1 MTDRAASPQ
10 LEIVS
15 HTAPRRAAN
24 PDLGDVPE
32 VCAIYDHESEYVFR
46 TLARLGVTPRD
57 LSDAVHD
64 VFVVVHRRIA
74 EYDTTRPVRAW
85 LFGIARRVAA
95 AHRRKAG
102 RETVMA
108 EPMSPASVQPRVDA
122 QLQARDLLWRALSSL
137 DDDKREAFVLH
148 DLEGYTAPEVAE
160 ILEVPVNTVY
170 SRVRVARQRLSEFM
184 EAVRSE
190 RHE

>member
-1 MTDRAASPQ
+1 MTDRAAWLQ

-15 HTAPRRAAN
+15 HTAPRPAAD
-24 PDLGDVPE
+24 PDLGDAPE
-32 VCAIYDHESEYVFR
+32 VCAIYDRESDYVFR
-46 TLARLGVTPRD
+46 TLARLGVPPRD
-57 LSDAVHD
+57 LPDAVHD

-74 EYDTTRPVRAW
+74 EYDATRPLRAW

-102 RETVMA
+102 RESVMA
-108 EPMSPASVQPRVDA
+108 EPTSPAPAHPGVDA
-122 QLQARDLLWRALSSL
+122 QIQARDLLWRALSSL

-160 ILEVPVNTVY
+160 LLEVPVNTVY
-170 SRVRVARQRLSEFM
+170 SRVRVARQRVSEFL
-184 EAVRSE
+184 ETVRSE
-190 RHE
+190 PHA